1 MTDSAV
7 GNDVRRM
14 SWYNLLGNLSMD
26 SALKVQYPAHGYSDT
41 TITATPQK
49 VI

>member
-7 GNDVRRM
+7 GNDGRIM
-14 SWYNLLGNLSMD
+14 SWYNLLGKLSMNN
-26 SALKVQYPAHGYSDT
+26 ALKVQYLAHGYSDT